1 MRIDAI
7 YHNADIVTLDD
18 GRPRAE
24 ALAVWRGLLVGVGEA
39 RQLEEDFTPRRRLDL
54 GGRTVVPGFNDAHN
68 HMVFHGMSLT
78 EVPLHSPPI
87 ESVDQIY
94 EAIREEAR
102 RVPEGGWVVGAGY
115 DQNKLRERRHP
126 SREQLDRVAPRHLV
140 WLRHNSGH
148 MCVVN
153 TAVLERIGVGSVEV
167 PEGGVVERD
176 EHGSPTGLLLE
187 QAQLLVRDL
196 VHPYPVAT
204 VVDAIAR
211 AGAQYVREGITSC
224 QEAGIGGGILGSSAL
239 EILAYQEARRSGRLP
254 VRVSLMI
261 AAEALHE
268 LDRHEADPGGFALD
282 LGIHTGFGD
291 EWLRIGPMKIFADG
305 SLIGRTAAMLEDFA
319 NEPGN
324 RGFFQTEP
332 AKLRN
337 TIVEAHRSGWQVA
350 THAIG
355 DRAVCTVLD
364 IYEEA
369 LRDRPRPDHR
379 HRIEHCGVLPD
390 DQVGRMRDL
399 GVIPVPQGRFV
410 NEIGDGM
417 VEALGPRRVRSAYRQ
432 RSFLDAGI
440 PLPGSSDRPVVQG
453 PPLLGIHDMVNQKT
467 AKGAD
472 FNPAEALTPL
482 QALRCYTLGSAY
494 ASFDEHRKG
503 SLEPGKLADFTVLSQ
518 DPTAVDPVAISS
530 IEVLATVVGG
540 EVAHDGMGLT

>member
-1 MRIDAI
+1 M
-7 YHNADIVTLDD
+7 
-18 GRPRAE
+18 
-24 ALAVWRGLLVGVGEA
+24 
-39 RQLEEDFTPRRRLDL
+39 
-54 GGRTVVPGFNDAHN
+54 
-68 HMVFHGMSLT
+68 
-78 EVPLHSPPI
+78 
-87 ESVDQIY
+87 
-94 EAIREEAR
+94 
-102 RVPEGGWVVGAGY
+102 
-115 DQNKLRERRHP
+115 P
-126 SREQLDRVAPRHLV
+126 S
-140 WLRHNSGH
+140 
-148 MCVVN
+148 
-153 TAVLERIGVGSVEV
+153 
-167 PEGGVVERD
+167 
-176 EHGSPTGLLLE
+176 
-187 QAQLLVRDL
+187 
-196 VHPYPVAT
+196 
-204 VVDAIAR
+204 
-211 AGAQYVREGITSC
+211 
-224 QEAGIGGGILGSSAL
+224 
-239 EILAYQEARRSGRLP
+239 
-254 VRVSLMI
+254 
-261 AAEALHE
+261 
-268 LDRHEADPGGFALD
+268 
-282 LGIHTGFGD
+282 GFGD

-332 AKLRN
+332 AKLRD

-503 SLEPGKLADFTVLSQ
+503 SLEPGNLADFTVLSQ